1 MSTFKE
7 CVEADL
13 SDVFINMVEFAEMHT
28 LEGVELPCVIS
39 VNKTAQKSEQK
50 EKTFD
55 GLHGDFITLFVK
67 KVDAPRVPKQGENIK
82 LDDKRYKVKSC
93 RDDMGLLS
101 VLLEAYRMGG
111 AG

>member
-7 CVEADL
+7 CVEAGL

-101 VLLEAYRMGG
+101 MLLEAYRMGG

>member
-1 MSTFKE
+1 MSKFKYS
-7 CVEADL
+7 VEADL
-13 SDVFINMVEFAEMHT
+13 SDVFINLDEFADMHV
-28 LEGVELPCVIS
+28 LEGVELPCVVS

-50 EKTFD
+50 EKTFE
-55 GLHGDFITLFVK
+55 GLHGDFITLYVK